1 MARLP
6 ALESLPT
13 ISQEVVTRFLPPP
26 CGPSTLLPRTT
37 MHTTPRRL
45 PTLPLPCPSSLRTA
59 CLAATLWALAGYSM
73 AGSLPAAAKAEV
85 NTLLTRLQ
93 TSGCDFNRNGSW
105 YTGAEAKAH
114 LLKKLDYLD
123 GKNAV
128 QTTEQFI
135 ELGASSSSA
144 SGKAYQVRCAGAAA
158 VDAGPWLKG
167 ELKAVRSGTA
177 VPMAPVAPAAK

>member
-1 MARLP
+1 MQPIHPVAP
-6 ALESLPT
+6 A
-13 ISQEVVTRFLPPP
+13 
-26 CGPSTLLPRTT
+26 T
-37 MHTTPRRL
+37 MHTTPHRWPALSL
-45 PTLPLPCPSSLRTA
+45 PSRPALRTA
-59 CLAATLWALAGYSM
+59 CLAATLWALAGYCA
-73 AGSLPAAAKAEV
+73 AGSLPAAAKVEV

-93 TSGCDFNRNGSW
+93 ASGCDFNRNGSW

-128 QTTEQFI
+128 QSTEQFI

-144 SGKAYQVRCAGAAA
+144 SGKPYQVRCAGAAA

-177 VPMAPVAPAAK
+177 VPMAPVAPVAPAAK

>member
-1 MARLP
+1 
-6 ALESLPT
+6 
-13 ISQEVVTRFLPPP
+13 
-26 CGPSTLLPRTT
+26 
-37 MHTTPRRL
+37 MHTTPHRWPALSLLLR
-45 PTLPLPCPSSLRTA
+45 PALRTA
-59 CLAATLWALAGYSM
+59 CLAASLWALAGYST
-73 AGSLPAAAKAEV
+73 AGSLPVAAKAEV
-85 NTLLTRLQ
+85 NALLNRLQ
-93 TSGCDFNRNGSW
+93 ASGCDFNRNGSW
-105 YTGAEAKAH
+105 YSGAEAKAH

-167 ELKAVRSGTA
+167 ELKALRSGTA
-177 VPMAPVAPAAK
+177 MPMVHSGPAAHAAPAAK

>member
-1 MARLP
+1 MLSTTPHRWP
-6 ALESLPT
+6 ALSLL
-13 ISQEVVTRFLPPP
+13 F
-26 CGPSTLLPRTT
+26 RTT
-37 MHTTPRRL
+37 
-45 PTLPLPCPSSLRTA
+45 LRTA
-59 CLAATLWALAGYSM
+59 CLAASLWAAAGYSA

-85 NTLLTRLQ
+85 NALLNRLQ
-93 TSGCDFNRNGSW
+93 ASGCDFNRNGSW
-105 YTGAEAKAH
+105 YSGAEAKAH

-123 GKNAV
+123 GKSAV

-167 ELKAVRSGTA
+167 ELKALRSGA
-177 VPMAPVAPAAK
+177 AAPMVHSAPAAPAAK

>member
-1 MARLP
+1 MARCLP
-6 ALESLPT
+6 LP
-13 ISQEVVTRFLPPP
+13 LP
-26 CGPSTLLPRTT
+26 CGPSTLLHHAT
-37 MHTTPRRL
+37 MHTTPHRWPALSL
-45 PTLPLPCPSSLRTA
+45 PFHPALRA
-59 CLAATLWALAGYSM
+59 AFLAATLWAAAGYSA

-158 VDAGPWLKG
+158 VEAGPWLKG
-167 ELKAVRSGTA
+167 ELKAVRSGA
-177 VPMAPVAPAAK
+177 AAPMAPVAPAAPAAK

>member
-1 MARLP
+1 M
-6 ALESLPT
+6 
-13 ISQEVVTRFLPPP
+13 
-26 CGPSTLLPRTT
+26 
-37 MHTTPRRL
+37 
-45 PTLPLPCPSSLRTA
+45 
-59 CLAATLWALAGYSM
+59 YS
-73 AGSLPAAAKAEV
+73 
-85 NTLLTRLQ
+85 
-93 TSGCDFNRNGSW
+93 
-105 YTGAEAKAH
+105 GAEAKAH

-167 ELKAVRSGTA
+167 ELKALRSN
-177 VPMAPVAPAAK
+177 PDRSPAK

>member
-1 MARLP
+1 
-6 ALESLPT
+6 
-13 ISQEVVTRFLPPP
+13 
-26 CGPSTLLPRTT
+26 
-37 MHTTPRRL
+37 MHTTPHRWPALSL
-45 PTLPLPCPSSLRTA
+45 PFHPALRA
-59 CLAATLWALAGYSM
+59 AFLAATLWAAAGYSA

-158 VDAGPWLKG
+158 VEAGPWLKG

-177 VPMAPVAPAAK
+177 APAAK

>member
-1 MARLP
+1 
-6 ALESLPT
+6 
-13 ISQEVVTRFLPPP
+13 
-26 CGPSTLLPRTT
+26 
-37 MHTTPRRL
+37 MHTTPHCWPALSL
-45 PTLPLPCPSSLRTA
+45 PFHPALRAA
-59 CLAATLWALAGYSM
+59 CL
-73 AGSLPAAAKAEV
+73 AAKAEV
-85 NTLLTRLQ
+85 NALLTRLQ
-93 TSGCDFNRNGSW
+93 ASGCDFNRNGSW
-105 YTGAEAKAH
+105 YSGAEAMAH

-167 ELKAVRSGTA
+167 ELKALRSN
-177 VPMAPVAPAAK
+177 PDRSPAK

>member
-1 MARLP
+1 MARCLP
-6 ALESLPT
+6 LP
-13 ISQEVVTRFLPPP
+13 LP
-26 CGPSTLLPRTT
+26 CGPSTLLHHAT
-37 MHTTPRRL
+37 MHTTPHRWPALSL
-45 PTLPLPCPSSLRTA
+45 PFHPAVRA
-59 CLAATLWALAGYSM
+59 AFLAATLWAAAGYSA

-158 VDAGPWLKG
+158 VEAGPWLKG
-167 ELKAVRSGTA
+167 ELKAVRSGA
-177 VPMAPVAPAAK
+177 AAPMAPVAPAAPAAK

>member
-1 MARLP
+1 
-6 ALESLPT
+6 
-13 ISQEVVTRFLPPP
+13 
-26 CGPSTLLPRTT
+26 
-37 MHTTPRRL
+37 MHTTPHCWPALSL
-45 PTLPLPCPSSLRTA
+45 PFHPALRAA
-59 CLAATLWALAGYSM
+59 CLAATLWALASYSA

-85 NTLLTRLQ
+85 NALLTPLQ
-93 TSGCDFNRNGSW
+93 ASGCDFNRNGSW
-105 YTGAEAKAH
+105 YSGAEAKAH

-167 ELKAVRSGTA
+167 ELKALRSNPDRSPQSKVNVLQNGGRE
-177 VPMAPVAPAAK
+177 

>member
-1 MARLP
+1 MIRHTIP
-6 ALESLPT
+6 AIALL
-13 ISQEVVTRFLPPP
+13 FLPVT
-26 CGPSTLLPRTT
+26 G
-37 MHTTPRRL
+37 
-45 PTLPLPCPSSLRTA
+45 
-59 CLAATLWALAGYSM
+59 M
-73 AGSLPAAAKAEV
+73 AGSMAAPVRAEV

-105 YTGAEAKAH
+105 YSGAEAKAH

-144 SGKAYQVRCAGAAA
+144 SGKAYQVRCAGAVA

-167 ELKAVRSGTA
+167 ELKALRSGA
-177 VPMAPVAPAAK
+177 AAPVAPAAK